1 MFRSL
6 LSLGAAAFF
15 AVAAFGQVGPRR
27 AVVRA
32 SGDGVVSIKPD
43 QAKVSVGVTT
53 QAQTAQDASDQ
64 NATATSKVL
73 GDLRGL
79 LGANADIRT
88 LNYSLSPRYEGNPAR
103 LAGYT
108 ASNTIQ
114 VTLND
119 LNLPGRVIDTA
130 VQAGATNIPGI
141 SFSLKD
147 PQPARMQALRMATM
161 QAKADAEAIVGGLGL
176 RLGNFTIAQEGSS
189 VVVTPFDARTSAV
202 AGTPTPIEVGNV
214 DVRATVA
221 IEAEMVQ

>member
-1 MFRSL
+1 MFRPVL
-6 LSLGAAAFF
+6 TIAAALCSF
-15 AVAAFGQVGPRR
+15 AAFAQVGPRR

-32 SGDGVVSIKPD
+32 SGEGVVAIKPD

-53 QAQTAQDASDQ
+53 QAQTAQEAGDQ
-64 NATATSKVL
+64 NAAATSKVL
-73 GDLRGL
+73 GELRGL

-108 ASNTIQ
+108 ANNTIQ
-114 VTLND
+114 VTVSD

-130 VQAGATNIPGI
+130 VQAGATNISGI

-147 PQPARMQALRMATM
+147 PQPARIQALWMATM
-161 QAKADAEAIVGGLGL
+161 QARAEAEAIAGGLGL
-176 RLGNFTIAQEGSS
+176 RLGNFTVAQEGSA
-189 VVVTPFDARTSAV
+189 VTVTPFDTRTSG
-202 AGTPTPIEVGNV
+202 AGALTPIEVGNV
-214 DVRATVA
+214 DVRAMVA